1 MKTIPKRA
9 LISVSDKTSLVD
21 FAKELLKFN
30 IEIIATGGTANLLT
44 DSGVPITNVASV
56 TSFPEIMGGRVKT
69 LHPKIHG
76 GILARRGI
84 DEDVMKQ
91 HDIKGIDLVI
101 VNLYPFEQKNS
112 IENIDIG
119 GPAMLRSAAKNHEA
133 VTVLVDHND
142 YEIVLSELREKGY
155 VSDSVK
161 KHLAGKAFSH
171 TAKYDT
177 SISAYFQGSQNEKT
191 FSLKQE
197 LRYGENPHQKS
208 SSYRNTQNSGQNSL
222 IDSKQHQ
229 GKPLSFNNLMDSDL
243 ALKCV
248 RGLEASVPACV
259 IVKHATPCGVAY
271 GKNLVEAYERALS
284 ADPSSAF
291 GGIIAF
297 NEKLDKEVAI
307 KLSNLFV
314 EVIVA
319 PAFSQDALKVLQG
332 KKNCRVIEAGYG
344 KNENT
349 YTFHSISGGLL
360 VQETDELID
369 NENSFKIVTKNKPSD
384 KELQDSYFAWKVVRY
399 VKSNAIVYAKDLRTV
414 GIGAGQTSRVFSAK
428 IAAIR
433 AEEEGLSLKGA
444 VMASDA
450 FFPFADSV
458 ELAAKLGISCIIQPG
473 GSVRDNEVIEAADR
487 VNISMILTNKR
498 HFKH

>member
-9 LISVSDKTSLVD
+9 LISVSNKEGLVD
-21 FAKELLKFN
+21 FARELLKFN

-44 DSGVPITNVASV
+44 DSGISITNVELV

-84 DEDVMKQ
+84 DEGTMEKHGIQ
-91 HDIKGIDLVI
+91 GIDIVV

-119 GPAMLRSAAKNHEA
+119 GPAMLRSAAKNNEA
-133 VTVLVDHND
+133 VTVVVNPND
-142 YEIVLSELREKGY
+142 YKTVLSELKKKGY
-155 VSDSVK
+155 ISDVVK
-161 KHLAGKAFSH
+161 KDLAGKAFSH

-177 SISAYFQGSQNEKT
+177 AIAAYFQKTEEKQIL
-191 FSLKQE
+191 SLQQE

-208 SSYRNTQNSGQNSL
+208 SSYKNMQNSSRTSL
-222 IDSKQHQ
+222 INAKQHQ

-248 RGLEASVPACV
+248 RGLEHSVSACA
-259 IVKHATPCGVAY
+259 IVKHATPCGVAH
-271 GKNLVEAYERALS
+271 GNNLVEAYDRALS

-297 NEKLDKEVAI
+297 NQEVNEEVAEKL
-307 KLSNLFV
+307 STLFT
-314 EVIVA
+314 EVIIA
-319 PAFSQDALKVLQG
+319 PTFSKNALEKLQS
-332 KKNCRVIEAGYG
+332 KKNCRIIEVGYG
-344 KNENT
+344 SNENT

-360 VQETDELID
+360 IQETDELLD
-369 NENSFKIVTKNKPSD
+369 DEKSFKVVTRKKPSE
-384 KELQDSYFAWKVVRY
+384 KELKDAYFAWRVVRY
-399 VKSNAIVYAKDLRTV
+399 VKSNAIVCAKNSRTI

-428 IAAIR
+428 IAAMR
-433 AEEEGLSLKGA
+433 AEEESLSLTGA

-450 FFPFADSV
+450 FFPFADSID
-458 ELAAKLGISCIIQPG
+458 LAAKLGIRCIIQPG

-487 VNISMILTNKR
+487 MNISMILTNKR
-498 HFKH
+498 HFRH